1 VVICTVVWK
10 EGIDIPSLDCVI
22 NAAGGKSEIA
32 TLQAIGRGLTKIEGK
47 DETEI
52 IDFLDPY
59 KFLAQH
65 AIMRLQIYVKM
76 GWL

>member
-1 VVICTVVWK
+1 MVWK
-10 EGIDIPSLDCVI
+10 EGVDIPSLDCVI
-22 NAAGGKSEIA
+22 NAAGGKSEIG

-65 AIMRLQIYVKM
+65 AIMRLQIYIKQ